1 MAKSEADKIMELM
14 QSDPQGA
21 LDMLDRM
28 DAEESLVDFIRQ
40 SWHVLEPPSRKY
52 IHNWHI
58 DAIADHLTAI
68 TNDEI
73 NRLIINVPPGAMK
86 SLTVSALWPAWEWGP
101 RKMPGQRYVRFSYA
115 NHLSERDNVKTQYI
129 INSPYYQKNWG
140 DVFRPDKKNWGRT
153 KFSNDKTGFSFATGV
168 TGVGTGERGD
178 RLILDDVHNVSD
190 AESDAIRNATVRWF
204 DETLQTRVN
213 DPDKS
218 AIVVIMQRVHVKD
231 VSGHILA
238 KELGY
243 EHLCLPMEFD
253 SSRTC
258 YTFVGKGGIRS
269 DTPVR
274 QDPRTEEKELMWPER
289 FSRDYLKDLY
299 KGMTQ
304 YAVSGQMQ
312 QLPVPREGGMLKY
325 ADFKIV
331 KAAPAGGSEVRGW
344 DLAASETSRADFTAS
359 VKMRRVD
366 GKIYILYADRFRAGP
381 DKVRRRMLNTASQD
395 GKACK
400 ISFPQDPGQAGKAQA
415 QSLSSNLMGYDV
427 HSSTESGSKLIRIE
441 PFAAQL
447 EAGNVYLVEG
457 EWNESYLQEMCNFP
471 SNDFDDQVDAT
482 SRAFARLCQLR
493 TDNVVIFPISLKNPI
508 GVNPNG

>member
-1 MAKSEADKIMELM
+1 MSNLLAFWRWTNKSKHHDLMDKPIK
-14 QSDPQGA
+14 S
-21 LDMLDRM
+21 
-28 DAEESLVDFIRQ
+28 
-40 SWHVLEPPSRKY
+40 
-52 IHNWHI
+52 
-58 DAIADHLTAI
+58 
-68 TNDEI
+68 
-73 NRLIINVPPGAMK
+73 LIISPERNSWV
-86 SLTVSALWPAWEWGP
+86 SLMLSSFKNAAFYRKFSAKAHRFSGDTLNKTIVGDQVIGEFGNTFPLSVVSAGHSESTYCLNVADNHNFVV
-101 RKMPGQRYVRFSYA
+101 GQSKHIV
-115 NHLSERDNVKTQYI
+115 V
-129 INSPYYQKNWG
+129 
-140 DVFRPDKKNWGRT
+140 
-153 KFSNDKTGFSFATGV
+153 SNC
-168 TGVGTGERGD
+168 
-178 RLILDDVHNVSD
+178 DDPHNISD
-190 AESDAIRNATVRWF
+190 AESNAIRNATVRWF